1 MVEYW
6 EKIAPYYDIGEEEE
20 ETKKQ
25 RTIEINFLQYVF
37 KEIAQREIKTV
48 LDICCGTGRWAI
60 PLVSKGYV
68 VIGIDR
74 HKKMLEIAKKKAK
87 EQNLTIDF
95 KEGDMRDIHMMKKVD
110 AILVCD
116 GIYFLLS
123 HDDILKAFSVFLRS
137 LEEGG
142 VLIFNVPNLIGIEQ
156 PDHQIETIQGK
167 NAYRMEIRK
176 VVDIDDVK
184 AITHEE
190 WVSIVNDR
198 GKLCMISGE
207 VKTKLLSYEEVKTLL
222 QNSGF
227 AEDKIHCFPSYEARD
242 EVKDKA
248 EDLIFVVVR

>member
-6 EKIAPYYDIGEEEE
+6 EKIAPYYDIGEKEE
-20 ETKKQ
+20 ETRKQ
-25 RTIEINFLQYVF
+25 RMIEIDFLQYIF

-60 PLVSKGYV
+60 PLASKGFTV
-68 VIGIDR
+68 TGIDK

-87 EQNLTIDF
+87 EQSLKIDF
-95 KEGDMRDIHMMKKVD
+95 REGDMRDTNTMKKVD

-123 HDDILKAFSVFLRS
+123 HDDILKALSVFLRS

-142 VLIFNVPNLIGIEQ
+142 VLIFNVPNLISKEQ
-156 PDHQIETIQGK
+156 SDHQIETFQGK

-176 VVDIDDVK
+176 LIDIDDVK

-190 WVSIVNDR
+190 LMSIVDDR

-207 VKTKLLSYEEVKTLL
+207 VKTKLLSIYRRQDSL
-222 QNSGF
+222 
-227 AEDKIHCFPSYEARD
+227 FPELRSERRS
-242 EVKDKA
+242 K
-248 EDLIFVVVR
+248 R

>member
-20 ETKKQ
+20 ETRKQ
-25 RTIEINFLQYVF
+25 RMIEIDFLQYIF

-48 LDICCGTGRWAI
+48 LDICCGTGRWTI
-60 PLVSKGYV
+60 PLASKGFTV
-68 VIGIDR
+68 TGIDK

-87 EQNLTIDF
+87 EQNIKIDF
-95 KEGDMRDIHMMKKVD
+95 KEGDMRDIHTKKKVD

-123 HDDILKAFSVFLRS
+123 HDEILKALSVFLRS

-142 VLIFNVPNLIGIEQ
+142 VLIFNVPNLISREQ
-156 PDHQIETIQGK
+156 SDHQIETFQGK
-167 NAYRMEIRK
+167 SAYRMEIRK

-184 AITHEE
+184 AIIHEE
-190 WVSIVNDR
+190 WMSIVDDR
-198 GKLCMISGE
+198 GKLCMIRGE
-207 VKTKLLSYEEVKTLL
+207 VKTKLLSYEEVRTLL
-222 QNSGF
+222 QISGF
-227 AEDKIHCFPSYEARD
+227 TEDKIHCFPSYESRD

-248 EDLIFVVVR
+248 EDLIFVVIR